1 MPAMSKTS
9 QRQLDAANEA
19 VDDMEPELR
28 QLAGLVI
35 TLRFLGEA
43 DDSIEPLAIS
53 AIARAAGSTLDQID
67 DAWRRAMEALRKA
80 AQSQPETRR

>member
-1 MPAMSKTS
+1 MPAITKTS
-9 QRQLDAANEA
+9 QRQLDAVSEA

-28 QLAGLVI
+28 QLAGLVM

-53 AIARAAGSTLDQID
+53 AIALAAGSTLDQID
-67 DAWRRAMEALRKA
+67 AARRRAMAALRNG
-80 AQSQPETRR
+80 